1 MERIGIFG
9 GTFNPIH
16 QGHVRLAQQY
26 IRELKLDKLLVIPTK
41 FPPHKLARDLA
52 PAADRLEMCRLAFRD
67 IPQAEIS
74 DLEIRRKGKSY
85 TVDTIRQLKQD
96 YPDSKLFL
104 LVGGDMFR
112 SFKGWVRFDEILQNC
127 TLCTAA
133 RERGELRELNRYRIV
148 LEQYSENLLIL
159 DVPVLELSSTEIR
172 QRVAAGQSCEAL
184 LDDAV
189 IRYIAEK
196 QLYQPEPTHE
206 TRVAQYTE
214 LIADL
219 LKPSRFEHSLNVAKR
234 AVYLAQLH
242 GEDEK
247 KAEIAGLLHDICKN
261 MSQEEQLHWTKKSAI
276 IFDKSFWAQPQLWH
290 GFAAAEYL
298 REELAIS
305 DPEILEAV
313 RWHTVGKADM
323 STFEKI
329 IFLADLTSAE
339 RSYPSA
345 AEVRA
350 VVDAS
355 LDEGMKVSLLFTVGK
370 LVENQQPICRD
381 TWLAY
386 NHYVPLSGL
395 PDHDTS
401 KPNQ

>member
-1 MERIGIFG
+1 M
-9 GTFNPIH
+9 
-16 QGHVRLAQQY
+16 
-26 IRELKLDKLLVIPTK
+26 
-41 FPPHKLARDLA
+41 
-52 PAADRLEMCRLAFRD
+52 
-67 IPQAEIS
+67 
-74 DLEIRRKGKSY
+74 
-85 TVDTIRQLKQD
+85 
-96 YPDSKLFL
+96 
-104 LVGGDMFR
+104 
-112 SFKGWVRFDEILQNC
+112 
-127 TLCTAA
+127 
-133 RERGELRELNRYRIV
+133 
-148 LEQYSENLLIL
+148 
-159 DVPVLELSSTEIR
+159 
-172 QRVAAGQSCEAL
+172 
-184 LDDAV
+184 
-189 IRYIAEK
+189 
-196 QLYQPEPTHE
+196 
-206 TRVAQYTE
+206 
-214 LIADL
+214 
-219 LKPSRFEHSLNVAKR
+219 
-234 AVYLAQLH
+234 
-242 GEDEK
+242 
-247 KAEIAGLLHDICKN
+247 
-261 MSQEEQLHWTKKSAI
+261 HWTKKSAI

-355 LDEGMKVSLLFTVGK
+355 LNEGMKVSLLFTVGK